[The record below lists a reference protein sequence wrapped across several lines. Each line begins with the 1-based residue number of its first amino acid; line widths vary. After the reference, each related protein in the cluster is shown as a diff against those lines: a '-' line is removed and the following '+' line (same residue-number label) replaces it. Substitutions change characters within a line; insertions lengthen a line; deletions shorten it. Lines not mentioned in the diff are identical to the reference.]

1 MLRRRKWQPTS
12 VFVPGKSHGQKTL
25 VAYSLWGHERVGHNL
40 ATKITSVLKLSF
52 IVYLKLKIKFIC
64 IYVYIHTHT
73 FRRKKYIYIYIYIYM
88 CNLAALVSGIF
99 FMALSTFPVHW
110 MSNPDLSSKNKLTYF
125 VLWRLVILRISELH
139 KLRRIKDIFIQ
150 RPVTEDERMNKIQ
163 WLYQKQWTW
172 EPGVYS
178 ALEVIQKGGKSCLK
192 I

>member
-1 MLRRRKWQPTS
+1 MFIWNW
-12 VFVPGKSHGQKTL
+12 KS
-25 VAYSLWGHERVGHNL
+25 NL
-40 ATKITSVLKLSF
+40 Y
-52 IVYLKLKIKFIC
+52 VYMC
-64 IYVYIHTHT
+64 TYIHTHLGGKNT
-73 FRRKKYIYIYIYIYM
+73 YIYTYIYV